1 MGRKYT
7 ERKKARMT
15 LTPLS
20 SSARPREST
29 NVSGTM
35 NAAKIVNVIRL
46 SRNGPGLQQVDV
58 VLQPDPVARG
68 HRVLGAREAQDH
80 RPDDRHID
88 EDHQTDDERPDEQP
102 ERACDARRSGL
113 WPGVPAALRPPPAPS
128 GSGRTCQPNSR
139 VSSALTAFSALAR
152 FASMSPPLRTIA
164 VAASAYA
171 LFIFGVQAGLP
182 ATA

>member
-7 ERKKARMT
+7 ERK
-15 LTPLS
+15 
-20 SSARPREST
+20 
-29 NVSGTM
+29 
-35 NAAKIVNVIRL
+35 NAAHDPDAVEQQRQAEGNHKSQRHDERREDREGDQTVQERA
-46 SRNGPGLQQVDV
+46 GLQQVDV

-68 HRVLGAREAQDH
+68 NGVLGTREAQDH
-80 RPDDRHID
+80 RPHDRHVD
-88 EDHQTDDERPDEQP
+88 EDHQTDDQRPDEQP
-102 ERACDARRSGL
+102 ERACHARDPASGLACRRGCARR
-113 WPGVPAALRPPPAPS
+113 RRHQ
-128 GSGRTCQPNSR
+128 GRDGHVSR
-139 VSSALTAFSALAR
+139 TAESSSALTAFSALAR

>member
-1 MGRKYT
+1 MR
-7 ERKKARMT
+7 AST

-20 SSARPREST
+20 SSAKPREST

-46 SRNGPGLQQVDV
+46 SGMGRAAAGRCSS
-58 VLQPDPVARG
+58 VARPSRPG
-68 HRVLGAREAQDH
+68 SRCSGPARSSGPPTRRSAHRRRSPSRRRTAR
-80 RPDDRHID
+80 RTTRRRVVTP
-88 EDHQTDDERPDEQP
+88 
-102 ERACDARRSGL
+102 RSGL
-113 WPGVPAALRPPPAPS
+113 WTVACRRCCVRRRRHQ
-128 GSGRTCQPNSR
+128 GRGGHVSR
-139 VSSALTAFSALAR
+139 TAELSSALTAFSALAR